1 MVWALTLHSFSDGAL
16 WTTASNVKFNPIEGS
31 YRIASLIIEVW

>member
-16 WTTASNVKFNPIEGS
+16 WTTASNAKSNPIEGPHC
-31 YRIASLIIEVW
+31 IAPLFIEV